1 MDNNKK
7 INGQIII
14 SIISAFI
21 VLLGIII
28 FFLSEKLIGNIITS
42 DLGNGNK
49 TIYSSL
55 GLANILGGETDSML
69 TFFYE
74 NGELIKEEEIFLTLN
89 FNYLYLIDLFVL
101 SLGFI
106 LFLGFYK
113 VKICQVIATLVLILS
128 SILILGING
137 TTYYSI
143 SNPTL
148 MNDLLNAG
156 GKVTVFNIGL
166 IVLGI
171 TSLITAAISLIHTI
185 IVFVK
190 K

>member
-42 DLGNGNK
+42 NLGNGNK

-69 TFFYE
+69 TFFMKMV
-74 NGELIKEEEIFLTLN
+74 N
-89 FNYLYLIDLFVL
+89 
-101 SLGFI
+101 
-106 LFLGFYK
+106 
-113 VKICQVIATLVLILS
+113 
-128 SILILGING
+128 
-137 TTYYSI
+137 
-143 SNPTL
+143 
-148 MNDLLNAG
+148 
-156 GKVTVFNIGL
+156 
-166 IVLGI
+166 
-171 TSLITAAISLIHTI
+171 
-185 IVFVK
+185 
-190 K
+190 